1 MDAVQAEA
9 GTETAISRALATL
22 RARAGMDIA
31 FGAKVNADG
40 RAMKIGPIS
49 GGLTRSLAGLTI
61 ASGAGLGGKSLMMGR
76 PAMVRD
82 YLAAQG
88 ITHVYDHAVE
98 QERLRTVAALP
109 VRVGNL
115 PRYVVYLGNR
125 SPLELGDRWLD
136 GLAPLLADLERELA
150 VQEELHRRLRQIGS
164 PAPSERPTL
173 STGELREIACEL
185 AALSG
190 EVFDEGLKA
199 RLQALHHK
207 IAPDEATPQRRGP
220 QVSLTPRETAV
231 LEQIATGCSNADAA
245 ERLGLLPNTVK
256 SYLKSAMRKLGVHN
270 RVQAIVAARAAGV
283 IR

>member
-22 RARAGMDIA
+22 RARAGMDMA
-31 FGAKVNADG
+31 FGAKVSADG
-40 RAMKIGPIS
+40 RSMKIGQIS

-61 ASGAGLGGKSLMMGR
+61 ASGAGLGGKSLVLGR
-76 PAMVRD
+76 PTRVRD

-109 VRVGNL
+109 VRVGSN
-115 PRYVVYLGNR
+115 PKYVVYLGNR

-150 VQEELHRRLRQIGS
+150 VQEELHRRLRRIGS

-173 STGELREIACEL
+173 SVGELREIACEL
-185 AALSG
+185 AALAG
-190 EVFDEGLKA
+190 EVLDEHLKA

-207 IAPDEATPQRRGP
+207 VAPDQAVPPRRQP

-231 LEQIATGCSNADAA
+231 LEQVAAGCSNAEAA

-256 SYLKSAMRKLGVHN
+256 SYLKSAMRKLGVNN